1 MLTKFEIDAQYYKLS
16 KYFIDRAEKPVNT
29 ADASLSFLLDSKF
42 RLVAISKNPMTCKA
56 LANFDKFF
64 VVHLYEKSTQ
74 QVVNLNINRN
84 DCWKLSHNV
93 ACDTFEENLQIE
105 TIEELKEYFLISQ
118 KTAALDYIH
127 MILDYKRKPMRQGLT
142 GQDFVYFS
150 KYLEAKEIL
159 KNNVEIDLDLEYPY
173 TTGYADLMGI
183 TLQQSASAICLQHD
197 SQAGLLAESENI
209 RIKYKNIIINEADIT
224 KLKGHLENFISKPR
238 SSGYF

>member
-1 MLTKFEIDAQYYKLS
+1 MLTKFEINAQYYKLS

-29 ADASLSFLLDSKF
+29 SDRSLSFLLDNKF
-42 RLVAISKNPMTCKA
+42 RLVAISRNPMTCKA

-173 TTGYADLMGI
+173 TSGYADLMGI
-183 TLQQSASAICLQHD
+183 TLQQSASTICLQHD
-197 SQAGLLAESENI
+197 SQAGFLAESENI

-224 KLKGHLENFISKPR
+224 KLKGHLENFITEHEKYSNI
-238 SSGYF
+238 